1 MVHVIRLV
9 INLQFLGENFD
20 LRETNENLADQIKR
34 LKNQLKMYM
43 RKVQENGGKQN
54 QAPISY

>member
-1 MVHVIRLV
+1 MVHELRLV